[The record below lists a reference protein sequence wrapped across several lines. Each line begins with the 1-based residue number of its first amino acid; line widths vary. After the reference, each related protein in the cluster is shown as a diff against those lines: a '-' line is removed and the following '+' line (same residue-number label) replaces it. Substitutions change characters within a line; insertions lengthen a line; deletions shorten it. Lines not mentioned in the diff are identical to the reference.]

1 MCAGPRQPRRTSHL
15 SSGPLR
21 LPALAPPRQERSST
35 GGPSSAWMLG
45 WSGPRPRRAPAASA
59 RPARGR
65 AAPRRTA
72 AFSRRCA
79 PSPPRRSG
87 PPAAAR
93 ASPVRQASL
102 RTDEKK
108 TPKGSCTYCRAVLRR
123 PAQRRGAASRR
134 QVDVRPMLEQRAGD
148 LHVTPSYSGV
158 KRRRAALV
166 ELIQIEVLRRDIREH
181 RLHGGAVLRL
191 DGGVEGG
198 PPGGGGRHP
207 TPSPTARSASAPSSS
222 AGWSA

>member
-1 MCAGPRQPRRTSHL
+1 MARGAGPAAGAPPLQAAPRAVAMCAGPRQPRRTSHL

-21 LPALAPPRQERSST
+21 LPALAPPRQERSSA

-72 AFSRRCA
+72 AFSRRFA

-102 RTDEKK
+102 RTGRK
-108 TPKGSCTYCRAVLRR
+108 TPKGAALTVAPCCAAQHSGVEPPRVGRLTSAPCWSSARVTSTSPPR
-123 PAQRRGAASRR
+123 PA
-134 QVDVRPMLEQRAGD
+134 E
-148 LHVTPSYSGV
+148 
-158 KRRRAALV
+158 
-166 ELIQIEVLRRDIREH
+166 
-181 RLHGGAVLRL
+181 
-191 DGGVEGG
+191 
-198 PPGGGGRHP
+198 
-207 TPSPTARSASAPSSS
+207 
-222 AGWSA
+222 